1 MARILVID
9 DEATIRMMLRMALQ
23 KTGHAVG
30 QAGDGMEGLEA
41 FGQGEGWD
49 VVLLDQRMPGMEG
62 LDVLREMRRRDPNVR
77 VIIFTAFGTI
87 DLVVE
92 AMKAGAKDFLR
103 KPFTLETLYGA
114 IQAALSDVTPEA
126 ALESI
131 ASPFA
136 LSTLN
141 GFRIDT
147 LRAPTERRAG
157 AVRQALSVRDPKGK
171 VAACVVS
178 LSPEVVSLVK
188 EDAGSVDAA
197 PDEAFWQALCEEALA
212 NYLWQN
218 PQVPSEGALTVE
230 EYTTS
235 LRRWVLSTLSPGQG
249 NVGVPS
255 LSDRSTSL

>member
-23 KTGHAVG
+23 KTGHTVG
-30 QAGDGMEGLEA
+30 QAADGPEGLEA

-62 LDVLREMRRRDPNVR
+62 LDVLREMRRRDTNAR
-77 VIIFTAFGTI
+77 VIIITAFGTI

-114 IQAALSDVTPEA
+114 IQAALSVVPAEA
-126 ALESI
+126 ALESPV
-131 ASPFA
+131 SPF
-136 LSTLN
+136 SVTTLN
-141 GFRIDT
+141 GFRIDA
-147 LRAPTERRAG
+147 LRGPTERRAG
-157 AVRQALSVRDPKGK
+157 AVQQALSVRGPNGT
-171 VAACVVS
+171 ATACEVS

-188 EDAGSVDAA
+188 ADAGSVDAV
-197 PDEAFWQALCEEALA
+197 PDEGFWEALCEEALA

-218 PQVPSEGALTVE
+218 PDVPPGGALLVVD
-230 EYTTS
+230 YTTS
-235 LRRWVLSTLSPGQG
+235 LRRWVLSKLAPGREDAD
-249 NVGVPS
+249 VPN
-255 LSDRSTSL
+255 LSDQAGSL

>member
-30 QAGDGMEGLEA
+30 QAADGLEGLEA
-41 FGQGEGWD
+41 FGQGDGWD

-62 LDVLREMRRRDPNVR
+62 LDVLREMRRRDPTAR
-77 VIIFTAFGTI
+77 VIIITAFGTI

-114 IQAALSDVTPEA
+114 IQAALSDVTSGAP
-126 ALESI
+126 LESPV
-131 ASPFA
+131 SPF
-136 LSTLN
+136 SVTTLN
-141 GFRIDT
+141 GFRIDA
-147 LRAPTERRAG
+147 LRVPTERKAG
-157 AVRQALSVRDPKGK
+157 AVQQALSVRGPNGT
-171 VAACVVS
+171 VAACEVS

-188 EDAGSVDAA
+188 LDAGSVSAA
-197 PDEAFWQALCEEALA
+197 PDDGFWQALCEEALA

-218 PQVPSEGALTVE
+218 PQVPPDGALKVE

-235 LRRWVLSTLSPGQG
+235 LRRWVLATLAPGQEA
-249 NVGVPS
+249 VRVPS
-255 LSDRSTSL
+255 LPDR